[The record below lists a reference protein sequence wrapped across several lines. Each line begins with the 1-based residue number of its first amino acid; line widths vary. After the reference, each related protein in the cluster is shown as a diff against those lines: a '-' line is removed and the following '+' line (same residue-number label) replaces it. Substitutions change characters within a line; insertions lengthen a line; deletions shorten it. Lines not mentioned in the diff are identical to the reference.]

1 MRSVQHWRAT
11 FLSVALFLAFLL
23 LWHVATR
30 TNTGG
35 ATVDP
40 AYAALV
46 GNAAASGSK
55 TPSPAPPTSARN
67 CGST

>member
-30 TNTGG
+30 PDTGG

-40 AYAALV
+40 AYAAPVSYTHL
-46 GNAAASGSK
+46 
-55 TPSPAPPTSARN
+55 TLPTKA
-67 CGST
+67 